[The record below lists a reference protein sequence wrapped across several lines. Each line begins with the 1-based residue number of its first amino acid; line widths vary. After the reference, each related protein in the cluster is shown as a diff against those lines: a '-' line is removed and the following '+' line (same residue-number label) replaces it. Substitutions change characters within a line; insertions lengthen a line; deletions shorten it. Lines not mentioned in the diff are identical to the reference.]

1 MTEKAKEKGNINYI
15 IKLGLTLFIITAIT
29 AVMLAGV
36 HELTKDAI
44 AGQELDAFGQALK
57 TLVPDGAL
65 LEDRTYTAETF
76 KAYTLERSEGV
87 YTYCIEVAPEGYGG
101 PINMIVGVEVV
112 NEDGKF
118 VKRVTGVAITSLS
131 ETPGLGTK
139 AAEEPFLSQFK
150 GIYHLAVDANGKINE
165 EPSAIKIGGGDNA
178 VQAITGATVTT
189 KGVIKGVRTALDSI
203 KVSAAGEV
211 SFE

>member
-1 MTEKAKEKGNINYI
+1 MAKVKEKRNINYI
-15 IKLGLTLFIITAIT
+15 IKLGLTLFIITTIT
-29 AVMLAGV
+29 AIMLAGV

-44 AGQELDAFGQALK
+44 AGQELDAFGLALK
-57 TLVPDGAL
+57 TLVPDGTL
-65 LEDRTYTAETF
+65 LEDRTYTAESF
-76 KAYTLERSEGV
+76 KAYTLERSGGG
-87 YTYCIEVAPEGYGG
+87 YAYCIEVAPEGYHG

-112 NEDGKF
+112 NEDGKI
-118 VKRVTGVAITSLS
+118 VKRVIGVAITAMS
-131 ETPGLGTK
+131 ETPGLGDK
-139 AAEEPFLSQFK
+139 AKEEPFLSQFK
-150 GIYHLAVDANGKINE
+150 EIYHLAVDETGKINE